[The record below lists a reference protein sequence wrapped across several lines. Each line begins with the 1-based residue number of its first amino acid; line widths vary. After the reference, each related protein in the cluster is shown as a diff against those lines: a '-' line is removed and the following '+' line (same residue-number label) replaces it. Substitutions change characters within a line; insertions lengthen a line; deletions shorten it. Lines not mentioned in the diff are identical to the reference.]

1 MARPSYSLGSKA
13 GGGGQV
19 KSLVVSALCGSA
31 LAAFT
36 AATWKLRMP
45 EKGQIVGVTL
55 NVGQRGGT
63 HSTST
68 VQVQNAGTSVLGAAF
83 DVAALTPGTPVDKE
97 GANLAAAAASVAK
110 DAELRVI
117 VAVSGGS
124 SPTWADA
131 TVQIDYVPLG
141 D

>member
-1 MARPSYSLGSKA
+1 MARPAVSLGIHAPRTLNLSI
-13 GGGGQV
+13 
-19 KSLVVSALCGSA
+19 LCGAA
-31 LAAFT
+31 LAPFT
-36 AATWKLRMP
+36 AATLKLRMP
-45 EKGQIVGVTL
+45 QTGQVIGVTL

-63 HSTST
+63 HATST
-68 VQVQNAGTSVLGAAF
+68 VDVRNGAATLLGAVF
-83 DVAALTPGTPVDKE
+83 DVAALTPATPVDKE

-110 DAELRVI
+110 DSTINIV

-131 TVQIDYVPLG
+131 TVQIDYIPLG

>member
-1 MARPSYSLGSKA
+1 MARPGFAA
-13 GGGGQV
+13 GIQTRP
-19 KSLVVSALCGSA
+19 KTITFSILCGAA
-31 LAAFT
+31 LAPFT
-36 AATWKLRMP
+36 AATLKQRMP
-45 EKGQIVGVTL
+45 ETGQIIGVTV

-63 HSTST
+63 HATST
-68 VQVQNAGTSVLGAAF
+68 VQVQSGATSLLATAF

-97 GANLAAAAASVAK
+97 GAALSAAAASVAK
-110 DAELRVI
+110 DAELRVV
-117 VAVSGGS
+117 VAVAGGT